1 MRDEFPR
8 TREGHLCVGGC
19 DALEL
24 ARTFGTPLHVLDGG
38 RMRAN
43 LRAYREAFARHAP
56 GGQPVFASKAL
67 CVLATCQLAH
77 REGFWVDVASGGELY
92 TALRAGVPAAHL
104 VFHGNYK
111 TEEEL
116 RYALE
121 VGVGRVAVDN
131 FFELDLLDRL
141 ARQSRRVV
149 DVWLR
154 VTPGIEP
161 HTHRAIQ
168 TGGVDTKFGFAIPG
182 GAALRATRE
191 ALERPGLRLRGFHS
205 HIGSQILELEP
216 FRLNAELVV
225 TFAAQVRSQL
235 GYVAE
240 EVNLGGGLGIR
251 YLSSDRPPSI
261 EAYVAAVAEALRSA
275 CRAAD
280 YPVPRLFLEPGR
292 SVVGPA
298 GVTLYTVGPV
308 KEIDGVRT
316 YVAVD
321 GGMYENPRP
330 ALYGAR
336 YEAVVAE
343 RPDDPPEQ
351 VVALAGRCCESGDV
365 LVWEAHLPAVRPGDV
380 VAVFSTGA
388 YTYSMA
394 SNYNRFPRPALVLAE
409 EGRAALVVR
418 REGYEDLVRMDVPL
432 SAGVYQA
439 VAGGPAAGGCGGV

>member
-1 MRDEFPR
+1 M
-8 TREGHLCVGGC
+8 
-19 DALEL
+19 
-24 ARTFGTPLHVLDGG
+24 
-38 RMRAN
+38 
-43 LRAYREAFARHAP
+43 
-56 GGQPVFASKAL
+56 
-67 CVLATCQLAH
+67 
-77 REGFWVDVASGGELY
+77 
-92 TALRAGVPAAHL
+92 
-104 VFHGNYK
+104 
-111 TEEEL
+111 
-116 RYALE
+116 
-121 VGVGRVAVDN
+121 
-131 FFELDLLDRL
+131 
-141 ARQSRRVV
+141 
-149 DVWLR
+149 
-154 VTPGIEP
+154 
-161 HTHRAIQ
+161 
-168 TGGVDTKFGFAIPG
+168 
-182 GAALRATRE
+182 
-191 ALERPGLRLRGFHS
+191 
-205 HIGSQILELEP
+205 
-216 FRLNAELVV
+216 
-225 TFAAQVRSQL
+225 
-235 GYVAE
+235 
-240 EVNLGGGLGIR
+240 
-251 YLSSDRPPSI
+251 
-261 EAYVAAVAEALRSA
+261 
-275 CRAAD
+275 
-280 YPVPRLFLEPGR
+280 
-292 SVVGPA
+292 
-298 GVTLYTVGPV
+298 GPV

>member
-1 MRDEFPR
+1 M
-8 TREGHLCVGGC
+8 
-19 DALEL
+19 
-24 ARTFGTPLHVLDGG
+24 
-38 RMRAN
+38 
-43 LRAYREAFARHAP
+43 
-56 GGQPVFASKAL
+56 
-67 CVLATCQLAH
+67 
-77 REGFWVDVASGGELY
+77 
-92 TALRAGVPAAHL
+92 
-104 VFHGNYK
+104 
-111 TEEEL
+111 
-116 RYALE
+116 
-121 VGVGRVAVDN
+121 
-131 FFELDLLDRL
+131 
-141 ARQSRRVV
+141 
-149 DVWLR
+149 
-154 VTPGIEP
+154 
-161 HTHRAIQ
+161 
-168 TGGVDTKFGFAIPG
+168 
-182 GAALRATRE
+182 
-191 ALERPGLRLRGFHS
+191 
-205 HIGSQILELEP
+205 
-216 FRLNAELVV
+216 
-225 TFAAQVRSQL
+225 RSQL

-365 LVWEAHLPAVRPGDV
+365 LVWEARLPAVRPGDV

-394 SNYNRFPRPALVLAE
+394 SNYNRFARPALVLAE
-409 EGRAALVVR
+409 EGRTALVVR

-432 SAGVYQA
+432 SVEVSQA
-439 VAGGPAAGGCGGV
+439 VAGGPAAGGCEGV

>member
-8 TREGHLCVGGC
+8 TASGHLCVGGC
-19 DALEL
+19 DAIDL
-24 ARTFGTPLHVLDGG
+24 ARNFGTPLHVLDGG
-38 RMRAN
+38 RLRAN
-43 LRAYREAFARHAP
+43 LRAYREAFGRQAP

-67 CVLATCQLAH
+67 CTVVTCQLAH
-77 REGFWVDVASGGELY
+77 QEGFWVDVASGGELY
-92 TALRAGVPAAHL
+92 TALRAGVPPACV

-116 RYALE
+116 RLALR

-131 FFELDLLDRL
+131 FHELDLLDRL
-141 ARQSRRVV
+141 AREVGTV
-149 DVWLR
+149 AEVWLR

-161 HTHRAIQ
+161 QTHRAIR
-168 TGGVDTKFGFAIPG
+168 TGGVDTKFGFGIPDG
-182 GAALRATRE
+182 TALRAVRE
-191 ALERPGLRLRGFHS
+191 VLQRPGLRLRGFHS

-216 FRLNAELVV
+216 FRRNAELVAA
-225 TFAAQVRSQL
+225 FAAQVRSEL

-261 EAYVAAVAEALRSA
+261 EAYVGAVAESLKAACQALA
-275 CRAAD
+275 
-280 YPVPRLFLEPGR
+280 YPTPRLFVEPGR

-308 KEIDGVRT
+308 KEIPGVRT

-336 YEAVVAE
+336 YEAVLAAQ
-343 RPDDPPEQ
+343 PDEPPQQ

-365 LVWEAHLPAVRPGDV
+365 LIWEAHLPRVRPGDV

-394 SNYNRFPRPALVLAE
+394 SNYNRFPRPAVVLAE
-409 EGRAALVVR
+409 EGQATVMVR
-418 REGYEDLVRMDVPL
+418 RETYEDLVRLEAAP
-432 SAGVYQA
+432 ARAAA
-439 VAGGPAAGGCGGV
+439 V

>member
-8 TREGHLCVGGC
+8 TAQGRLCVGGC
-19 DALEL
+19 DAVEL
-24 ARTFGTPLHVLDGG
+24 ARTFGTPLHVLDGD
-38 RMRAN
+38 R
-43 LRAYREAFARHAP
+43 LRARLREYREAFRRHAP

-67 CVLATCQLAH
+67 CVVATCQMAH
-77 REGFWVDVASGGELY
+77 QEGFWVDVASGGELY
-92 TALRAGVPAAHL
+92 TALHAGVPARQL

-111 TEEEL
+111 TEDEL
-116 RYALE
+116 RYALRA
-121 VGVGRVAVDN
+121 GVGRLAVDN
-131 FFELDLLDRL
+131 FHELDLLDRL
-141 ARQSRRVV
+141 AREAGTVA

-168 TGGVDTKFGFAIPG
+168 TGGVDTKFGFGIADG
-182 GAALRATRE
+182 TALRAVRE
-191 ALERPGLRLRGFHS
+191 ALSRPGLRLRGFHS

-216 FRLNAELVV
+216 FQRNAHLVV
-225 TFAAQVRSQL
+225 SFAAQVRAEV
-235 GYVAE
+235 GFVAE

-251 YLSSDRPPSI
+251 YLESDRPPSV
-261 EAYVAAVAEALRSA
+261 EAYVAAVAGALRDA
-275 CRAAD
+275 CRQLD
-280 YPVPRLFLEPGR
+280 YPAPRLFLEPGR

-308 KEIDGVRT
+308 KAIPGVRT

-336 YEAVVAE
+336 YEAVLAD
-343 RPDDPPEQ
+343 RPDDPPQQ

-365 LVWEAHLPAVRPGDV
+365 LIWEAHLPEVRPGDV

-394 SNYNRFPRPALVLAE
+394 SNYNRFPRPAVVLAE
-409 EGRAALVVR
+409 GGRAAVVVR
-418 REGYEDLVRMDVPL
+418 RETYQDLVRLDAAL
-432 SAGVYQA
+432 ESAA
-439 VAGGPAAGGCGGV
+439 V

>member
-1 MRDEFPR
+1 LRDEFPR
-8 TREGHLCVGGC
+8 TEDGHLCIGGC
-19 DALEL
+19 DALDL
-24 ARTFGTPLHVLDGG
+24 ARSFGTPLHVLDGS
-38 RMRAN
+38 RVRAN
-43 LRAYREAFARHAP
+43 LRAYREAFRRHAP

-67 CVLATCQLAH
+67 CVVATCQVAH
-77 REGFWVDVASGGELY
+77 EEGFWVDVASGGELH
-92 TALRAGVPAAHL
+92 TALRAGVPGAHV

-116 RYALE
+116 RYALR

-131 FFELDLLDRL
+131 FYELDLLDRL
-141 ARQSRRVV
+141 AREAGAAV

-168 TGGVDTKFGFAIPG
+168 TGGVDTKFGFGIPDG
-182 GAALRATRE
+182 TALQAVRE
-191 ALERPGLRLRGFHS
+191 ALRRQGVRLRGFHS

-216 FRLNAELVV
+216 FQRNAELVV
-225 TFAAQVRSQL
+225 SFAAQVRSEV
-235 GYVAE
+235 GFVAE
-240 EVNLGGGLGIR
+240 ELNLGGGLGIR
-251 YLSSDRPPSI
+251 YTASDRPPSV
-261 EAYVAAVAEALRSA
+261 EAYVAAVAEAV
-275 CRAAD
+275 RAACHQAE

-308 KEIDGVRT
+308 KRVPGVRT

-336 YEAVVAE
+336 YEAVLAA
-343 RPDDPPEQ
+343 RPDAPAQ
-351 VVALAGRCCESGDV
+351 QTVALAGRCCESGDV
-365 LVWEAHLPAVRPGDV
+365 LVWEALLPEVRPGDV

-394 SNYNRFPRPALVLAE
+394 SNYNRFPRPAVVWV
-409 EGRAALVVR
+409 EGGQATVVVR
-418 REGYEDLVRMDVPL
+418 RETYDDLVRLDVPW
-432 SAGVYQA
+432 SS
-439 VAGGPAAGGCGGV
+439 PAAV

>member
-8 TREGHLCVGGC
+8 TRDGHLCVGGC
-19 DALEL
+19 DAVEL

-38 RMRAN
+38 RLRQN
-43 LRAYREAFARHAP
+43 LRAYREAFAEHAP
-56 GGQPVFASKAL
+56 TGQPVYASKAL
-67 CVLATCQLAH
+67 CTVATCQLAH
-77 REGFWVDVASGGELY
+77 QEGFWVDVASGGELS
-92 TALRAGVPAAHL
+92 TALRAGVPAQRL

-116 RYALE
+116 RLA
-121 VGVGRVAVDN
+121 VQAGVGRVAVDN
-131 FFELDLLDRL
+131 FYELDLLDRL
-141 ARQSRRVV
+141 AREAGRVV

-168 TGGVDTKFGFAIPG
+168 TGGVDTKFGFGIPDG
-182 GAALRATRE
+182 TAARAVRE
-191 ALERPGLRLRGFHS
+191 AVNRPGLRVRGFHS

-216 FRLNAELVV
+216 FRQNAQLVV
-225 TFAAQVRSQL
+225 AFAAQVRSEL

-251 YLSSDRPPSI
+251 YLPSDRPPTI
-261 EAYVAAVAEALRSA
+261 QAYVAAVAAALTAA

-308 KEIDGVRT
+308 KGIPGVRT

-336 YEAVVAE
+336 YEAVLAD
-343 RPDDPPEQ
+343 RPDDPPQ
-351 VVALAGRCCESGDV
+351 GVVALAGRCCESGDV
-365 LVWEAHLPAVRPGDV
+365 LVWEAALPAVRPGDV

-394 SNYNRFPRPALVLAE
+394 SNYNRFPRPAVVLAE
-409 EGRAALVVR
+409 DGRATVVVR
-418 REGYEDLVRMDVPL
+418 RETYEDLLRLDVAL
-432 SAGVYQA
+432 SGEGVEVGAARGTCAG
-439 VAGGPAAGGCGGV
+439 

>member
-38 RMRAN
+38 RLRAS

-92 TALRAGVPAAHL
+92 TALRAGVPPAHV

-111 TEEEL
+111 TEDEL

-121 VGVGRVAVDN
+121 AGVGRVAVDN

-141 ARQSRRVV
+141 ARQSGRVV

-205 HIGSQILELEP
+205 HIGSQILELDP

-225 TFAAQVRSQL
+225 AFAAQVRSQL

-280 YPVPRLFLEPGR
+280 YPAPRLFLEPGR

-316 YVAVD
+316 YVA
-321 GGMYENPRP
+321 
-330 ALYGAR
+330 
-336 YEAVVAE
+336 
-343 RPDDPPEQ
+343 
-351 VVALAGRCCESGDV
+351 
-365 LVWEAHLPAVRPGDV
+365 
-380 VAVFSTGA
+380 
-388 YTYSMA
+388 
-394 SNYNRFPRPALVLAE
+394 
-409 EGRAALVVR
+409 
-418 REGYEDLVRMDVPL
+418 
-432 SAGVYQA
+432 
-439 VAGGPAAGGCGGV
+439 

>member
-8 TREGHLCVGGC
+8 TPDGHLCVGGC

-38 RMRAN
+38 RLRQN
-43 LRAYREAFARHAP
+43 LRAYREAFSRHAP
-56 GGQPVFASKAL
+56 AGQPVFASKAL
-67 CVLATCQLAH
+67 CTVATCQLAH
-77 REGFWVDVASGGELY
+77 REGFWVDVASGGELH
-92 TALRAGVPAAHL
+92 TALFAGVPAAHVVL
-104 VFHGNYK
+104 HGNCK

-116 RYALE
+116 RYALRA
-121 VGVGRVAVDN
+121 GVGRVAVDN
-131 FFELDLLDRL
+131 FHELDLVDRL
-141 ARQSRRVV
+141 AQESGTVA

-168 TGGVDTKFGFAIPG
+168 TGGVDTKFGFGIPDG
-182 GAALRATRE
+182 SALRAVRE
-191 ALERPGLRLRGFHS
+191 ALARPGLRLRGFHS
-205 HIGSQILELEP
+205 HIGSQILDLEP
-216 FRLNAELVV
+216 FRRNAELVV
-225 TFAAQVRSQL
+225 AFAAQVRSEL

-240 EVNLGGGLGIR
+240 ELNLGGGLGIR

-261 EAYVAAVAEALRSA
+261 EAYVAAVAEALHAS
-275 CRAAD
+275 CRAWG

-308 KEIDGVRT
+308 KEVPGVRT

-336 YEAVVAE
+336 YEAVLAA
-343 RPDDPPEQ
+343 RPDDPPQ
-351 VVALAGRCCESGDV
+351 RTVALAGRCCESGDV
-365 LVWEAHLPAVRPGDV
+365 LIWEAHLPEVRPGDV

-394 SNYNRFPRPALVLAE
+394 SNYNRFPRPAVVLAE
-409 EGRAALVVR
+409 DGRAQVVVR
-418 REGYEDLVRMDVPL
+418 RETYEDLVRLDAALP
-432 SAGVYQA
+432 SAAA
-439 VAGGPAAGGCGGV
+439 V

>member
-1 MRDEFPR
+1 MREEFPR
-8 TREGHLCVGGC
+8 TAEGHLCIGGC
-19 DALEL
+19 DAVEL
-24 ARTFGTPLHVLDGG
+24 ARTFGTPLHVVDGG
-38 RMRAN
+38 R
-43 LRAYREAFARHAP
+43 LRGRLREYREAFQRHAP

-67 CVLATCQLAH
+67 CLVATCRLAH
-77 REGFWVDVASGGELY
+77 QEGFWVDVASGGELY
-92 TALRAGVPAAHL
+92 TALRAGVPASHV

-116 RYALE
+116 RYGLQAR
-121 VGVGRVAVDN
+121 VGRVAVDN
-131 FFELDLLDRL
+131 FYELELLDRL
-141 ARQSRRVV
+141 AHEAGVV
-149 DVWLR
+149 ADVWLR

-168 TGGVDTKFGFAIPG
+168 TGGVDTKFGFGIPDG
-182 GAALRATRE
+182 TAFQAVRAVLT
-191 ALERPGLRLRGFHS
+191 RPGLRLRGLHS

-216 FRLNAELVV
+216 FRRNAQLVLS
-225 TFAAQVRSQL
+225 FAAQVRSEL
-235 GYVAE
+235 GFVAE

-251 YLSSDRPPSI
+251 YLASDRPPSV
-261 EAYVAAVAEALRSA
+261 EDYVAAVAEALHGA
-275 CRAAD
+275 CREHS

-308 KEIDGVRT
+308 KPVPGVRT

-336 YEAVVAE
+336 YEAVLAD
-343 RPDDPPEQ
+343 RPDALPEQ

-365 LVWEAHLPAVRPGDV
+365 LIWEAHLPEVHPGDV

-394 SNYNRFPRPALVLAE
+394 SNYNRFPRPAVVMVE
-409 EGRAALVVR
+409 DGRATVVVR
-418 REGYEDLVRMDVPL
+418 RETYEDLVRLDAAL
-432 SAGVYQA
+432 ESAA
-439 VAGGPAAGGCGGV
+439 V